1 MIFHP
6 MGNHVTIFSIKSFSG
21 FHSLVYPLFI
31 SKMIYSY
38 TRTYNCDNAVR
49 GPPTLSQSLFR
60 FFSSL
65 SRALLLATRL
75 FSQFIGDRKN
85 NSLDTYSKPRCTN
98 LFSDFNLTLTKIYRL
113 ETFSFQNYLRQH
125 FKTHGLNDAI
135 RFSSVVNRWKV
146 TAERNSCIACL
157 NKIIAINWII
167 KVVRHA
173 TGTVYRGRAW
183 FHTVLI
189 TLDFTTEN
197 NCSLI
202 DFDCKMFLFIKT
214 RTY

>member
-98 LFSDFNLTLTKIYRL
+98 YSLTLTWLWQRFMGLKLFHSKIIYANTLKRMV
-113 ETFSFQNYLRQH
+113 Y
-125 FKTHGLNDAI
+125 DAI

-146 TAERNSCIACL
+146 TTERNSCIACL

-167 KVVRHA
+167 KILSYA
-173 TGTVYRGRAW
+173 TGIPRSCVVPYRVNDLGLY
-183 FHTVLI
+183 HG
-189 TLDFTTEN
+189 E
-197 NCSLI
+197 
-202 DFDCKMFLFIKT
+202 
-214 RTY
+214 